1 MPFLACENCGRRLD
15 LSEVIYFCPSCGD
28 PLSILY
34 EKGELIERAKKDFSG
49 RGVWRYSPFFP
60 LDEDVERVSIDEG
73 GTPLHRSSYLARE
86 LGLSFLGLK
95 NEGLN
100 PTASFKD
107 RGMTV
112 ATTRAKQIGAKVV
125 ACASTGN
132 TAASCAAYAAK
143 AGMACAVVVP
153 EGQIA
158 SGKLAQSIAHGAK
171 VIKVRGNFDDALST
185 LVKLCETNKKV
196 YLMNSVNPFRLEG
209 QKTVGFEIWEQM
221 GREMPDWI
229 AIPVGNAGNITAL
242 WKGLKEL
249 RDSGLVS
256 RLPRLLGVQAEGA
269 SPLADAFASG
279 KEEIVPLES
288 PQTVAT
294 AIKIGKPASWRRALR
309 AARESKGMIIKVSD
323 EEITKAQKDLARHEG
338 LFVEPAS
345 ASSIAGLRK
354 AIREGL
360 VERGAKVVAI
370 LTGHGLK
377 DPDAVQLMEFEEKR
391 ITPDPREL
399 ARVLG
404 I

>member
-1 MPFLACENCGRRLD
+1 M
-15 LSEVIYFCPSCGD
+15 
-28 PLSILY
+28 
-34 EKGELIERAKKDFSG
+34 ERARKGFSG
-49 RGVWRYSPFFP
+49 QGVWRYSSFFP
-60 LDEDVERVSIDEG
+60 FDKGVEKVSIDEG
-73 GTPLHRSSYLARE
+73 GTPLHGSTYLVKD

-112 ATTRAKQIGAKVV
+112 ATTRAKQVGAKVV

-132 TAASCAAYAAK
+132 TAASCAAYAAR
-143 AGMACAVVVP
+143 AGMTCAVVVP

-171 VIKVRGNFDDALST
+171 VIKVQGNFDDALLT
-185 LVKLCETNKKV
+185 LVKLCESNKNI

-209 QKTVGFEIWEQM
+209 QKTIGFEIWEQM

-249 RDSGLVS
+249 KDSGLVN
-256 RLPRLLGVQAEGA
+256 RLPKLLGVQAEGA

-279 KEEIVPLES
+279 KEEIIPLDS

-294 AIKIGKPASWRRALR
+294 AIKIGRPASWRRALR

-323 EEITKAQKDLARHEG
+323 QEITEAQKDLARHEG
-338 LFVEPAS
+338 IFVEPAS
-345 ASSIAGLRK
+345 ASSIAGLRR
-354 AIREGL
+354 ALNEGL
-360 VERGAKVVAI
+360 VEKGAKVVAI

-377 DPDAVQLMEFEEKR
+377 DPDATQRMGFEEES
-391 ITPDPREL
+391 ISPDPREL
-399 ARVLG
+399 ARVLKV
-404 I
+404 

>member
-1 MPFLACENCGRRLD
+1 MPFLGCENCGRRFG
-15 LSEVIYFCPSCGD
+15 LSGATYFCPSCGD

-34 EKGELIERAKKDFSG
+34 EKEELLQMARKGFSG
-49 RGVWRYSPFFP
+49 QGVWRYSSFLPI
-60 LDEDVERVSIDEG
+60 EAEVERVSLDEG
-73 GTPLHRSSYLARE
+73 GTPLHRSSYLVKE

-100 PTASFKD
+100 PTGSFKD

-112 ATTRAKQIGAKVV
+112 AITEAKRVGAKVV

-143 AGMACAVVVP
+143 AGVVCAVVVP
-153 EGQIA
+153 EGQVA
-158 SGKLAQSIAHGAK
+158 LGKLAQSIAHGAR

-185 LVKLCETNKKV
+185 LLKLCKSNTNI

-209 QKTVGFEIWEQM
+209 QKTLGFEIVEQM
-221 GREMPDWI
+221 NMEVPDWI
-229 AIPVGNAGNITAL
+229 AIPVGNGGNITAL

-249 RDSGLVS
+249 RDSGLIE

-279 KEEIVPLES
+279 KEEIITLDS
-288 PQTVAT
+288 PKTIAT
-294 AIKIGKPASWRRALR
+294 AIRIGRPANWRRALR
-309 AARESKGMIIKVSD
+309 AARESCGAIIKVSD
-323 EEITKAQKDLARHEG
+323 QEIIRAQKDLARREG
-338 LFVEPAS
+338 IFVEPAS

-354 AIREGL
+354 AINESI
-360 VERGAKVVAI
+360 VEKGARVVAV

-377 DPDAVQLMEFEEKR
+377 DPSAIERMEFVEER
-391 ITPDPREL
+391 IPPDPNEL

-404 I
+404 V

>member
-1 MPFLACENCGRRLD
+1 MPFLACENCGKRLD
-15 LSEVIYFCPSCGD
+15 LSEIMYFCPSCGD

-34 EKGELIERAKKDFSG
+34 GREELVEGARKGFSG
-49 RGVWRYSPFFP
+49 RGVWRYSSFFP
-60 LDEDVERVSIDEG
+60 FDEGVERVSIDEG
-73 GTPLHRSSYLARE
+73 GTPLHRSSYLAKE

-112 ATTRAKQIGAKVV
+112 ATTRARQIGVKIV

-132 TAASCAAYAAK
+132 TAASCAAYAAR
-143 AGMACAVVVP
+143 AGMTCAVVVP

-171 VIKVRGNFDDALST
+171 VIKVQGNFDDALST
-185 LVKLCETNKKV
+185 LIKLCGYNKKV

-209 QKTVGFEIWEQM
+209 QKTIGFEIWEQM
-221 GREMPDWI
+221 GGEMPDWI

-249 RDSGLVS
+249 RNSGLVS

-269 SPLADAFASG
+269 SPLANAFASG
-279 KEEIVPLES
+279 KEEITPLES
-288 PQTVAT
+288 PRTVAT

-309 AARESKGMIIKVSD
+309 AARESNGMIIKVGD
-323 EEITKAQKDLARHEG
+323 DEITEAQKDLARREG

-345 ASSIAGLRK
+345 ASSIAGLRR
-354 AIREGL
+354 ALNEGL
-360 VERGAKVVAI
+360 VERGTKAVAI

-377 DPDAVQLMEFEEKR
+377 DPDAAQRMEFEEKR
-391 ITPDPREL
+391 ITPDPAEL
-399 ARVLG
+399 ARVLE